1 MSRAAGALLAAAT
14 RVVAALRPAAKPLHP
29 RGTVW
34 EAEITRA
41 DGHIVPTGVAWLDE
55 PGHEEEVLVR
65 VSAAVGL
72 PHGWPDIQGLALR
85 VPTES
90 GPADLLLAS
99 TGAGRLTRFLLR
111 PVRPSTWHLTTT
123 LLPYRGPTGPIIL
136 AAAAAGPRDYVLM
149 WSSLG
154 GDWYSF
160 GWLHLVRRAEQE
172 PSFDPIRRPLP
183 GLPNYAWVTRL
194 REPAYRVARR
204 SRDVS
209 AA

>member
-1 MSRAAGALLAAAT
+1 MSRVVGALLAGAT
-14 RVVAALRPAAKPLHP
+14 RVVAAVRPAAKPLHP

-34 EAEITRA
+34 EAEITRS
-41 DGHIVPTGVAWLDE
+41 GGSVVPTGVAWLDE
-55 PGHEEEVLVR
+55 PGHDEVLAR

-72 PHGWPDIQGLALR
+72 PRGWPDIQGLALR
-85 VPTES
+85 LPTES
-90 GPADLLLAS
+90 GHADILLAS
-99 TGAGRLTRFLLR
+99 TGSGRLTRFLLR

-123 LLPYRGPTGPIIL
+123 LLPYRGPTGPIVL
-136 AAAAAGPRDYVLM
+136 AAAAVGPRDFVLM
-149 WSSLG
+149 RASLS

-160 GWLHLVRRAEQE
+160 GWLHLVRRAERE

-194 REPAYRVARR
+194 REPAYRAARR
-204 SRDVS
+204 SRHVT